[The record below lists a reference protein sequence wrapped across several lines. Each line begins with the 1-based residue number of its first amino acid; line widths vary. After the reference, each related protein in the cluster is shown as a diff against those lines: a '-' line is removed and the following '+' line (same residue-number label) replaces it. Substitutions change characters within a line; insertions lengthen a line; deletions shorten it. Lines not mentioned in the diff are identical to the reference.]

1 MKLNRRD
8 RMIQCRYDWGYRKQG
23 RFR

>member
-1 MKLNRRD
+1 MKPNRRD
-8 RMIQCRYDWGYRKQG
+8 RMIQCRCDWGYRKQG